1 LIWLAM
7 LQELLLALGL
17 PLLLLL
23 ITVLA
28 LQHPDRPLAIQL
40 QRLAGAAPR
49 LVPIGF
55 GLVLSLS
62 LLRWLL
68 QR

>member
-1 LIWLAM
+1 M
-7 LQELLLALGL
+7 LRDLLLALGL

-28 LQHPDRPLAIQL
+28 LQHPDRPLASQL
-40 QRLAGAAPR
+40 RRLAGAAPR
-49 LVPIGF
+49 LLPIGF
-55 GLVLSLS
+55 GLLLLLS